1 MMCARQMVCA
11 LVLSAGLLSAQCLA
25 AESSEDPQET
35 VGARL
40 LRITNEMWFL
50 LSGIADKS
58 SADAAADRF
67 SELAEQSS
75 AMSDRLFD
83 ADAQA
88 LDVEALDQDTYRIA
102 EAYEDVSYE
111 FESLCRAHCY
121 GSARLVSAF
130 LAAMRLGVF
139 SDDGAELLQTTSLML
154 SEWEARNEI
163 LRLKGLEQPDAELL
177 RVLSAVHDSRSASAA
192 VAELSGLA
200 DRLRLLLPENRLR
213 PGNFPEKER
222 ANLAHVCSQLEP
234 LLWKI
239 RSEIVRIVSLPGY
252 DDDHFD
258 TFSDALDSVF
268 ESLSDTHA
276 ECFDDVFD
284 ESFRSDLDDALH
296 ESITS
301 SQ

>member
-1 MMCARQMVCA
+1 MVCA
-11 LVLSAGLLSAQCLA
+11 RHIVCALLLAANVLSAQPA
-25 AESSEDPQET
+25 ADESSAEPQQT

-50 LSGIADKS
+50 LSGVVDKE
-58 SADAAADRF
+58 SADAAAPRF
-67 SELAEQSS
+67 SELASQSS
-75 AMSDRLFD
+75 AMSERLFD

-102 EAYEDVSYE
+102 EAYEDLSYE
-111 FESLCRAHCY
+111 FESLCRARCY
-121 GSARLVSAF
+121 GSPRLVSAF
-130 LAAMRLGVF
+130 LAAMRQGVF
-139 SDDGAELLQTTSLML
+139 SDDSAELLQTVSLIL
-154 SEWEARNEI
+154 SELEAANELKR
-163 LRLKGLEQPDAELL
+163 LRELENPDAELL
-177 RVLSAVHDSRSASAA
+177 NVLRAVQDSRSAGEAVSA
-192 VAELSGLA
+192 LSGLA

-213 PGNFPEKER
+213 PSNFSEKDR
-222 ANLAHVCSQLEP
+222 PALARVCGTLEP
-234 LLWKI
+234 LLWNI